1 MVMSEDE
8 KKLTAYHEAGHA
20 VATIHSPA
28 SDPIHKATII
38 PRGRAL
44 GMVMRLPERDQFSM
58 RKDQMKSH
66 LLIATG
72 GRIAEEMIFG
82 KEKITSGA
90 AGDIQSVTYWAKK
103 MVTEWGMSEKL
114 GKIRY
119 NNDSEEVF
127 LGHSVAQSKNIS
139 DATAKIIDDE
149 IRSIVEEA
157 ELKCRKILTENID
170 ELHIVAK
177 GLLEYETLS
186 GDEIKDLIKGI
197 KPSRDDFDE
206 DTSTEQTTTSSVP
219 KTGDS
224 TAPQVN

>member
-1 MVMSEDE
+1 
-8 KKLTAYHEAGHA
+8 
-20 VATIHSPA
+20 
-28 SDPIHKATII
+28 
-38 PRGRAL
+38 
-44 GMVMRLPERDQFSM
+44 
-58 RKDQMKSH
+58 
-66 LLIATG
+66 
-72 GRIAEEMIFG
+72 
-82 KEKITSGA
+82 
-90 AGDIQSVTYWAKK
+90 

-119 NNDSEEVF
+119 NSDSEEIF
-127 LGHSVAQSKNIS
+127 LGHSVAQSKNVS
-139 DATAKIIDDE
+139 DATAKLIDDE
-149 IRSIVEEA
+149 IRSLVEVA

-177 GLLEYETLS
+177 GLLEYETLT

-206 DTSTEQTTTSSVP
+206 GTSPEQTTTSSVP